1 MSAPSPTPP
10 LAPPAETAFTRLPD
24 PPAHTPEDLELLTT
38 REEAVR
44 LRGEVERLQAALL
57 DRTARLRDA
66 EERAQS
72 EQRRGDTWQE
82 LALRG
87 EERNRELTLQLER
100 FRGFACSPWWIRL
113 RGLPR
118 PL

>member
-1 MSAPSPTPP
+1 MPAAAAHASEMPST
-10 LAPPAETAFTRLPD
+10 TGFTRLPD
-24 PPAHTPEDLELLTT
+24 PPEHTPEDLELLTA
-38 REEAVR
+38 REEAVG
-44 LRGEVERLQAALL
+44 LRAEVERLRRRLA
-57 DRTARLRDA
+57 DHTAHLA
-66 EERAQS
+66 EVEERALT

-87 EERNRELTLQLER
+87 EERARTLTLELER